1 MVGDSLYR
9 SSSFRLSDGRR
20 GLDDSC
26 IRRLRSVLLSR
37 LDFWDNPGLGVSRD
51 FFCDAVDSV
60 VRLSG
65 LSNFLFCP
73 SFQFAGENTGYMSR
87 IRILPEA
94 VANRIAAGEV
104 VERPAS
110 VVKELLENALDAGAK
125 TIRVEVEAGGK
136 RMIRIIDDGHGM
148 SHDDALLAFERHATS
163 KLRSADDLLS
173 IPTLGFRGEALP
185 TIAAVSRLLL
195 ETRAEEDAEGT
206 RVEFA
211 GGKLVNVK
219 PAGLPAGTTV
229 SVADLFYSVPARR
242 KFLKSD
248 TTELGHIAS
257 LVTHYALANPGR
269 QFVLTTP
276 TQQIVDCSPVERLA
290 ERVYQLFGKQSFDE
304 LIEIPVVSAAFRA
317 AITEPELEPAE
328 EKARLTVYGFTSR
341 PEIQRPNRNGI
352 YIFVNRRLVRDR
364 LILHA
369 IHEAYRNILPSNVF
383 PATLLF
389 LEMPYDEVDV
399 NVHPAKIEVRFRR
412 SQFVHDFTR
421 DAIRQALMSAR
432 PIASFAAAAAAS
444 GALQNANTSAASLSN
459 APSMDPTAPSIV
471 PRAIIPAMEE
481 IGLGSGVGS
490 DGGFDLTSAPLQ
502 PIEQR
507 FVFPAGPESLVESSA
522 AFGAPSLASEPPAP
536 NWAANF
542 AAGNGSAPATLP
554 HPDQIADLKP
564 LGQVSSSFIV
574 AVNGEGLWLVD
585 QHVAHERVLFEQH
598 LEARR
603 AGKVESQRMLMP
615 MILELSPRQL
625 VIYEKIAEE
634 LSANGFEVE
643 LMGPRSV
650 AIQAAP
656 AGITGSDAEKLLTEI
671 LDGIERENA
680 AISIE
685 TLQAKIAASTAC
697 HAAIKV
703 NMPLD
708 QTKMEWLLAALAKT
722 DCPMSCPH
730 GRPVVL
736 RYSIKEIEKAFH
748 RI

>member
-1 MVGDSLYR
+1 
-9 SSSFRLSDGRR
+9 
-20 GLDDSC
+20 
-26 IRRLRSVLLSR
+26 
-37 LDFWDNPGLGVSRD
+37 
-51 FFCDAVDSV
+51 
-60 VRLSG
+60 
-65 LSNFLFCP
+65 
-73 SFQFAGENTGYMSR
+73 MSR

-125 TIRVEVEAGGK
+125 AIRVEVEAGGK
-136 RMIRIIDDGHGM
+136 RMIRVIDDGHGM
-148 SHDDALLAFERHATS
+148 THDDALLAFERHATS
-163 KLRSADDLLS
+163 KLRSADDLMS
-173 IPTLGFRGEALP
+173 IATLGFRGEAMP

-195 ETRAEEDAEGT
+195 ETRDAAEAEGT

-211 GGKLVNVK
+211 GGKLVGVK
-219 PAGLPAGTTV
+219 SAGLPAGTTV

-257 LVTHYALANPGR
+257 LVTHYALANPGK
-269 QFVLTTP
+269 QFVLSTS

-290 ERVYQLFGKQSFDE
+290 DRVYQLFGKQALDE
-304 LIEIPVVSAAFRA
+304 LVEIPTVSAAFRA
-317 AITEPELEPAE
+317 SITEPEREPSE
-328 EKARLTVYGFTSR
+328 ESARITVFGFTSR
-341 PEIQRPNRNGI
+341 PEVQRPNRNGI
-352 YIFVNRRLVRDR
+352 YVFVNRRLVRDR

-369 IHEAYRNILPSNVF
+369 IHEAYRNILPGNVF
-383 PATLLF
+383 PATLVF
-389 LEMPYDEVDV
+389 LQMPYDEVDV

-421 DAIRQALMSAR
+421 DAIRQVLMGAR
-432 PIASFAAAAAAS
+432 PIASFAAAAGTA
-444 GALQNANTSAASLSN
+444 SAASPTNGADSP
-459 APSMDPTAPSIV
+459 PSTNGSASFTPGNGIEV
-471 PRAIIPAMEE
+471 PRAVIPALQE

-490 DGGFDLTSAPLQ
+490 DGGFDLTGAPQQ
-502 PIEQR
+502 PVPQR
-507 FVFPAGPESLVESSA
+507 FSFEPGS
-522 AFGAPSLASEPPAP
+522 AFGTNAAAASAEPAEP

-542 AAGNGSAPATLP
+542 AAANSDAPARLP
-554 HPDQIADLKP
+554 HPGEITDLKP
-564 LGQVSSSFIV
+564 LGQVSASFII
-574 AVNGEGLWLVD
+574 AVNGEGLWIVD

-603 AGKVESQRMLMP
+603 VGKVESQRMLMP
-615 MILELSPRQL
+615 MILELAPRQL

-634 LSANGFEVE
+634 LGANGFEVE
-643 LMGPRSV
+643 PMGPRSV
-650 AIQAAP
+650 AIQAVPSGVAN
-656 AGITGSDAEKLLTEI
+656 GDAEKLLTEI

-708 QTKMEWLLAALAKT
+708 QTKMEWLLGALAKT

-736 RYSIKEIEKAFH
+736 RYSVKEIERAFH

>member
-1 MVGDSLYR
+1 
-9 SSSFRLSDGRR
+9 
-20 GLDDSC
+20 
-26 IRRLRSVLLSR
+26 
-37 LDFWDNPGLGVSRD
+37 
-51 FFCDAVDSV
+51 
-60 VRLSG
+60 
-65 LSNFLFCP
+65 
-73 SFQFAGENTGYMSR
+73 MSR
-87 IRILPEA
+87 IRILPEN
-94 VANRIAAGEV
+94 VANKIAAGEV

-110 VVKELLENALDAGAK
+110 VVKELLENALDAGA
-125 TIRVEVEAGGK
+125 
-136 RMIRIIDDGHGM
+136 RMIRVIDDGSGM
-148 SHDDALLAFERHATS
+148 NHDDALLAFERHATS
-163 KLRSADDLLS
+163 KLRTADDLLS
-173 IPTLGFRGEALP
+173 ISTLGFRGEALP
-185 TIAAVSRLLL
+185 SIAAVSRLLL

-211 GGKLVNVK
+211 GGKLVSVK
-219 PAGLPAGTTV
+219 SAGLPSGTTV
-229 SVADLFYSVPARR
+229 SVADIFYCVPARR
-242 KFLKSD
+242 KFLKSE

-269 QFVLTTP
+269 QFILTTP

-328 EKARLTVYGFTSR
+328 QKARLTVYGFTSR

-369 IHEAYRNILPSNVF
+369 INEAYRNIHPGSVF

-444 GALQNANTSAASLSN
+444 GNAPQNTNTAVASLST
-459 APSMDPTAPSIV
+459 ATSLDPNAPSIV

-490 DGGFDLTSAPLQ
+490 DGGFDLSSAPLQ
-502 PIEQR
+502 PSEQR
-507 FVFPAGPESLVESSA
+507 FAFEPGA
-522 AFGAPSLASEPPAP
+522 AFGAPSVAAEPPAP

-542 AAGNGSAPATLP
+542 AGANGDAPATLP

-643 LMGPRSV
+643 PMGPRSV

-656 AGITGSDAEKLLTEI
+656 AGIAGSDAEKLLTEI

>member
-1 MVGDSLYR
+1 
-9 SSSFRLSDGRR
+9 
-20 GLDDSC
+20 
-26 IRRLRSVLLSR
+26 
-37 LDFWDNPGLGVSRD
+37 
-51 FFCDAVDSV
+51 
-60 VRLSG
+60 
-65 LSNFLFCP
+65 
-73 SFQFAGENTGYMSR
+73 MSR

-94 VANRIAAGEV
+94 VANKIAAGEV

-110 VVKELLENALDAGAK
+110 VVKELLENALDAGAG
-125 TIRVEVEAGGK
+125 TIRIEIEAGGK
-136 RMIRIIDDGHGM
+136 RMIRVIDDGHGM
-148 SHDDALLAFERHATS
+148 THDDALLAFERHATS
-163 KLRSADDLLS
+163 KLKTADDLLS
-173 IPTLGFRGEALP
+173 ISTLGFRGEALP

-195 ETRAEEDAEGT
+195 ETRDAAEAEGT
-206 RVEFA
+206 RIEFA
-211 GGKLVNVK
+211 NGKLLGVK
-219 PAGLPAGTTV
+219 PAGLPAGTTL

-257 LVTHYALANPGR
+257 LVTHYALANPDK
-269 QFVLTTP
+269 QFVL
-276 TQQIVDCSPVERLA
+276 CEKLA
-290 ERVYQLFGKQSFDE
+290 DRVYQLFGRQALDE
-304 LIEIPVVSAAFRA
+304 LVEIPAIIAPFRS
-317 AITEPELEPAE
+317 AITEPALDPEE
-328 EKARLTVYGFTSR
+328 EKATLTISGFTSR
-341 PEIQRPNRNGI
+341 PEVQRPNRNGI
-352 YIFVNRRLVRDR
+352 YIFVNKRLVRDR

-369 IHEAYRNILPSNVF
+369 IHEAYRNIHPHAIF

-412 SQFVHDFTR
+412 SQFVHDATR
-421 DAIRQALMSAR
+421 DAIRQALMNAR
-432 PIASFAAAAAAS
+432 PIASFAVAAGTAVPEHARANFSRWTGQAS
-444 GALQNANTSAASLSN
+444 SL
-459 APSMDPTAPSIV
+459 APITPAPVGVGI
-471 PRAIIPAMEE
+471 PRAVIPGMEE

-490 DGGFDLTSAPLQ
+490 DAGFDLSSAPVQ
-502 PIEQR
+502 PVEQR
-507 FVFPAGPESLVESSA
+507 LAFEPGSSLSG
-522 AFGAPSLASEPPAP
+522 GAPSINLRVPAAP
-536 NWAANF
+536 NWAGNLAGAN
-542 AAGNGSAPATLP
+542 GDAPASLP

-564 LGQVSSSFIV
+564 LGQVSSSFII
-574 AVNGEGLWLVD
+574 AVNGQGLWIVD

-615 MILELSPRQL
+615 IVVELSPRQI
-625 VIYEKIAEE
+625 VTYEKIADE

-643 LMGPRSV
+643 PMGPRSF
-650 AIQAAP
+650 AIQSMP
-656 AGITGSDAEKLLTEI
+656 AGIISGDAEKLLTEI

-708 QTKMEWLLAALAKT
+708 QTKMEWLLGALAKT

-736 RYSIKEIEKAFH
+736 RYSVKEIERAFH

>member
-1 MVGDSLYR
+1 
-9 SSSFRLSDGRR
+9 
-20 GLDDSC
+20 
-26 IRRLRSVLLSR
+26 
-37 LDFWDNPGLGVSRD
+37 
-51 FFCDAVDSV
+51 
-60 VRLSG
+60 
-65 LSNFLFCP
+65 
-73 SFQFAGENTGYMSR
+73 MSR

-94 VANRIAAGEV
+94 VANKIAAGEV

-125 TIRVEVEAGGK
+125 TIRIELESGGK
-136 RMIRIIDDGHGM
+136 RMIRVIDDGHGM
-148 SHDDALLAFERHATS
+148 THDDALLAFERHATS

-173 IPTLGFRGEALP
+173 IATLGFRGEALP

-195 ETRAEEDAEGT
+195 ESRDASEAEGT
-206 RVEFA
+206 RIEFA
-211 GGKLVNVK
+211 NGKLISVK
-219 PAGLPAGTTV
+219 PAGLPAGTTL

-257 LVTHYALANPGR
+257 LVTHYALANPDK
-269 QFVLTTP
+269 QFVLSTP
-276 TQQIVDCSPVERLA
+276 TQTIIDCPPVEKLA
-290 ERVYQLFGKQSFDE
+290 DRVYQLFGRTALDE
-304 LIEIPVVSAAFRA
+304 LVEIPIITAPFRS
-317 AITEPELEPAE
+317 AITEPALDPEE
-328 EKARLTVYGFTSR
+328 EKSTLTISGFTSR

-352 YIFVNRRLVRDR
+352 YIFVNKRLVRDR

-369 IHEAYRNILPSNVF
+369 IHEAYRNIHPHAIY

-389 LEMPYDEVDV
+389 VEMPYDEVDV

-412 SQFVHDFTR
+412 SQFVHDATR
-421 DAIRQALMSAR
+421 DAIRQALVGAR
-432 PIASFAAAAAAS
+432 PIASFAVAAGTAAPQRPQMNSSAPGGPSSWFAPITPAPADS
-444 GALQNANTSAASLSN
+444 G
-459 APSMDPTAPSIV
+459 I
-471 PRAIIPAMEE
+471 PRALIPAMQE

-490 DGGFDLTSAPLQ
+490 DGGFDLCSVPMQSVPQRFAFEPGSSPENSAPDLT
-502 PIEQR
+502 
-507 FVFPAGPESLVESSA
+507 ASA
-522 AFGAPSLASEPPAP
+522 AASP
-536 NWAANF
+536 NWMANL
-542 AAGNGSAPATLP
+542 AGTNGDAPASLP

-574 AVNGEGLWLVD
+574 AVNAQGLWIVD

-615 MILELSPRQL
+615 IVVELSPRQI
-625 VIYEKIAEE
+625 VIFEKIAEE

-643 LMGPRSV
+643 PMGPRSF
-650 AIQAAP
+650 AILSMP
-656 AGITGSDAEKLLTEI
+656 AGIISSDAEKLLTEI

-697 HAAIKV
+697 HAAIKI

-708 QTKMEWLLAALAKT
+708 QAKMEWLLGALAGT

-736 RYSIKEIEKAFH
+736 RYSVKEIERAFH

>member
-1 MVGDSLYR
+1 
-9 SSSFRLSDGRR
+9 
-20 GLDDSC
+20 
-26 IRRLRSVLLSR
+26 
-37 LDFWDNPGLGVSRD
+37 
-51 FFCDAVDSV
+51 
-60 VRLSG
+60 
-65 LSNFLFCP
+65 
-73 SFQFAGENTGYMSR
+73 MSR

-125 TIRVEVEAGGK
+125 AIRVEVEGGGK
-136 RMIRIIDDGHGM
+136 RLIRVTDDGHGM
-148 SHDDALLAFERHATS
+148 THDDALLAFERHATS
-163 KLRSADDLLS
+163 KLRSADDLMS
-173 IPTLGFRGEALP
+173 IATLGFRGEAMP

-195 ETRAEEDAEGT
+195 ETRDAAEPEGT

-211 GGKLVNVK
+211 GGKLVGVK
-219 PAGLPAGTTV
+219 SAGLPAGTTV

-242 KFLKSD
+242 KFLKSE

-257 LVTHYALANPGR
+257 LVTHYALANPGK
-269 QFVLTTP
+269 QIVLTTP
-276 TQQIVDCSPVERLA
+276 TQPIVDCAPVERLA
-290 ERVYQLFGKQSFDE
+290 DRVYQLFGKQALDE
-304 LIEIPVVSAAFRA
+304 LVEIPAAGAAFRSA
-317 AITEPELEPAE
+317 VTEPEREPSE
-328 EKARLTVYGFTSR
+328 ESARISVYGFTSR
-341 PEIQRPNRNGI
+341 PEVQRPNRNGI
-352 YIFVNRRLVRDR
+352 YVFVNRRLVRDR

-369 IHEAYRNILPSNVF
+369 IHEAYRNILPGNVF

-389 LEMPYDEVDV
+389 VEMPYDEVDV

-421 DAIRQALMSAR
+421 DAIRQVLMAAR
-432 PIASFAAAAAAS
+432 PIASFAAAAGVGAISLAPPADAAD
-444 GALQNANTSAASLSN
+444 
-459 APSMDPTAPSIV
+459 APGPTMGEPPCAPDNGIGV
-471 PRAIIPAMEE
+471 PRAMIPTIEE

-490 DGGFDLTSAPLQ
+490 NAGFDLAGAEQLVP
-502 PIEQR
+502 QR
-507 FVFPAGPESLVESSA
+507 FSFESGTCFGTGAAVLRPE
-522 AFGAPSLASEPPAP
+522 PSEP

-542 AAGNGSAPATLP
+542 AAAGSETPARLP
-554 HPDQIADLKP
+554 QPGEITDLKP
-564 LGQVSSSFIV
+564 LGQVSASFIV
-574 AVNGEGLWLVD
+574 AVNGEGLWIVD

-615 MILELSPRQL
+615 MILELAPRQL
-625 VIYEKIAEE
+625 VVYEKIAEE

-643 LMGPRSV
+643 PMGPRSV
-650 AIQAAP
+650 AIQAVP
-656 AGITGSDAEKLLTEI
+656 AGVANGDAEKLLTEI

-680 AISIE
+680 AISLE

-708 QTKMEWLLAALAKT
+708 QAKMEWLLGALAKT

-736 RYSIKEIEKAFH
+736 RYSVKEIERAFH